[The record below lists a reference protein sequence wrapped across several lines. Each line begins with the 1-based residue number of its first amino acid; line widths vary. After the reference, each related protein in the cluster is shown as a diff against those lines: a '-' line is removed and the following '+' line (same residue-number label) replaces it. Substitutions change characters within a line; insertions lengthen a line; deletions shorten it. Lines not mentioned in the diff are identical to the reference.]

1 MQRRGLWG
9 PGPAEGLEAGSARRS
24 PSGRSGCRSNSLF
37 RLSKYTTSSLAYLR
51 PPHPPSGPETL
62 EGTRLEERKPTRPA
76 MDRVHTAT
84 PTSRPAH
91 LLRAPLRS
99 RAAQAVLAHL
109 PGRPRAHGSPRRQK
123 WRLGAGGTH
132 ARDLGGCRTGPAVS
146 RRGAGQS
153 LPGPRRHS
161 CRSRASCKTD
171 PGGPGASSP
180 DCGSTSPGAAG
191 GDGY

>member
-99 RAAQAVLAHL
+99 RGRTGCSRPPAGSAARTRFPAATEVAAR
-109 PGRPRAHGSPRRQK
+109 GR
-123 WRLGAGGTH
+123 GTH
-132 ARDLGGCRTGPAVS
+132 AQDLGGCRTGPAVS

>member
-51 PPHPPSGPETL
+51 PPHTPSGPETL

-99 RAAQAVLAHL
+99 R
-109 PGRPRAHGSPRRQK
+109 G
-123 WRLGAGGTH
+123 
-132 ARDLGGCRTGPAVS
+132 RTGCSRPPAGSAARTRFPAATEVAA
-146 RRGAGQS
+146 RGRGHTRA
-153 LPGPRRHS
+153 GPRRLSHRPRCLS
-161 CRSRASCKTD
+161 ERGRAESAWPQAPQLQEQSKLQD
-171 PGGPGASSP
+171 
-180 DCGSTSPGAAG
+180 
-191 GDGY
+191 

>member
-24 PSGRSGCRSNSLF
+24 PSERSGCRSNSLF

-99 RAAQAVLAHL
+99 R
-109 PGRPRAHGSPRRQK
+109 G
-123 WRLGAGGTH
+123 
-132 ARDLGGCRTGPAVS
+132 RTGCSRPPAGSAARTRFPAATEVAA
-146 RRGAGQS
+146 RGRGHTRA
-153 LPGPRRHS
+153 GPRRLSHRPRCLS
-161 CRSRASCKTD
+161 ERGRAESAWPQAPQLQEQSKLQD
-171 PGGPGASSP
+171 
-180 DCGSTSPGAAG
+180 
-191 GDGY
+191 